1 MSDAAAPADP
11 DAPAIRAWTPLRH
24 PVYRNL
30 WIAWIAACLTL
41 WMNDVAA
48 AWLMASLTASPVM
61 VALVQTAAALPVFLL
76 GLPAGALADIFD
88 RRRLLIFTQAWAV
101 LVAVLLFVLA
111 LGGALDP
118 TSLLVLVFANGI
130 VLALRWPAFS
140 AIVPDLVPHREIPAA
155 SALNGVA
162 NNGSRLAGPL
172 LAGVVIAAA
181 GSAYVFGLNALLS
194 LLSAT
199 LLVRWS
205 APARTSALPGE
216 RFVGAMRL
224 GIQHVRQSTRMHCVL
239 LHVAIFFL
247 NMIAVVA
254 LLPLVAKRLDGG
266 AGAYAMMMAGLG
278 AGAVAGAFALPRV
291 NRRLD
296 PERRFAAAALMYA
309 AATAG
314 VALAPGRAVVLVAM
328 FCAGAAFMVAGN
340 TLIVAA
346 TMALPQW
353 VRARGLAIYQMVMMG
368 ASAAGAAWWGWI
380 ASVSS
385 VRAALLGAAATMA
398 FGLLASRR
406 VPLPIGS
413 GEETRPAG
421 QWSSPDVALDI
432 APEQGPVLVTV
443 EYRIDPDRTDEFLA
457 LMRESRRVWLGH
469 GLAAWSLFSNVSE
482 EGCHIEHMVD
492 ESWAAYLRRNE
503 RVAASYLSLR
513 ERKRAMHRGP
523 GMPIVARYVGR
534 SVER

>member
-1 MSDAAAPADP
+1 MSVDAAPPDAAAPAV
-11 DAPAIRAWTPLRH
+11 RAWTPLRH
-24 PVYRNL
+24 PVYRTL

-61 VALVQTAAALPVFLL
+61 VALVQTAATLPVFLL
-76 GLPAGALADIFD
+76 GVPAGALADILD
-88 RRRLLIFTQAWAV
+88 RRRLLIFTQGWAFV
-101 LVAVLLFVLA
+101 VAVLLFALA
-111 LGGALDP
+111 LGGALGP
-118 TSLLVLVFANGI
+118 ASLLALVFANGM

-140 AIVPDLVPHREIPAA
+140 AIVPDLVPPREIPAA

-162 NNGSRLAGPL
+162 NNTSRVMGPL
-172 LAGVVIAAA
+172 VAGLVIAAV

-199 LLVRWS
+199 LLARWA
-205 APARTSALPGE
+205 APARTSALPSE

-224 GIQHVRQSTRMHCVL
+224 GVQHVRQSTRMRYVL
-239 LHVAIFFL
+239 VHLAIFFL

-254 LLPLVAKRLDGG
+254 LLPLVAKQLDGG
-266 AGAYAMMMAGLG
+266 AGAYAMMMAAMG
-278 AGAVAGAFALPRV
+278 AGAVAGAFVLPRA
-291 NRRLD
+291 NRRLGA
-296 PERRFAAAALMYA
+296 ERRFAAGTLLYA

-314 VALAPGRAVVLVAM
+314 VALAPGLVVVLAAM
-328 FCAGAAFMVAGN
+328 FFAGAAFMVAAN

-346 TMALPQW
+346 MMALPHW

-380 ASVSS
+380 ASVGS
-385 VRAALLGAAATMA
+385 VRLALLGAAATMA
-398 FGLLASRR
+398 LGLLASRR
-406 VPLPIGS
+406 VPLPIGTV
-413 GEETRPAG
+413 EEVRPAG
-421 QWSSPDVALDI
+421 GWSAPDVAVAI

-443 EYRIDPDRTDEFLA
+443 EYRIDPARTDEFLA

-469 GLAAWSLFSNVSE
+469 GLAAWSLFSDVGE
-482 EGCHIEHMVD
+482 EGRHIEHMVD
-492 ESWAAYLRRNE
+492 ESWAAYVRRNE

-513 ERKRAMHRGP
+513 ERKHALHRGP
-523 GMPIVARYVGR
+523 GAPAVARYVGR